1 VKLRF
6 RTEDD
11 ERVRAHR
18 KSLTFQ
24 RDKACRWRESNPH
37 SSCPER
43 DFESRASASSA
54 TPARPVNYKGK
65 RRHFQETGP
74 LRLPGSVCYSFGM
87 PTPERIEK
95 VDRVLSH
102 RQSDLRVVLEGVT
115 IAHNASAVIRTC
127 DAAGVLYLDL
137 VSPNPE
143 LIRFNEAISTRA
155 DKWLE
160 IAVHPTPAE
169 CLAPLKKAG
178 FEIVATHLQKDSAP
192 YTDVDF
198 ARPVALVFGSESE
211 GISEEALAFADKV
224 VRIPMLGM
232 VQSLNLSVSVAVILY
247 EALRQRSAKGYFE
260 KARLSAEEF
269 ERLRK
274 RWLNIPPE

>member
-1 VKLRF
+1 
-6 RTEDD
+6 
-11 ERVRAHR
+11 
-18 KSLTFQ
+18 
-24 RDKACRWRESNPH
+24 
-37 SSCPER
+37 
-43 DFESRASASSA
+43 
-54 TPARPVNYKGK
+54 
-65 RRHFQETGP
+65 
-74 LRLPGSVCYSFGM
+74 M

-95 VDRVLSH
+95 VSRVLSH

-127 DAAGVLYLDL
+127 DAAGVLHLDL

-143 LIRFNEAISTRA
+143 LLRFNEAISTRA

-169 CLAPLKKAG
+169 CLEPLKKAG
-178 FEIVATHLQKDSAP
+178 FEIVATHLQKDAIP
-192 YTDVDF
+192 YTDIDF
-198 ARPVALVFGSESE
+198 AKPVALVFGSESE

-224 VRIPMLGM
+224 VRIPMFGM

-247 EALRQRSAKGYFE
+247 EALRQRAAKGYFD
-260 KARLSAEEF
+260 KARLAPEEF

-274 RWLNIPPE
+274 KWLNLSQE

>member
-1 VKLRF
+1 
-6 RTEDD
+6 
-11 ERVRAHR
+11 
-18 KSLTFQ
+18 
-24 RDKACRWRESNPH
+24 
-37 SSCPER
+37 
-43 DFESRASASSA
+43 
-54 TPARPVNYKGK
+54 
-65 RRHFQETGP
+65 
-74 LRLPGSVCYSFGM
+74 M

-95 VDRVLSH
+95 VNRVLSL
-102 RQSDLRVVLEGVT
+102 RQPDLRVVLEGVT

-127 DAAGVLYLDL
+127 DAAGILHLDL

-143 LIRFNEAISTRA
+143 LLRFNEAISTRA

-160 IAVHPTPAE
+160 IAVHSTPAE

-178 FEIVATHLQKDSAP
+178 FEIVATHLQKDALP

-198 ARPVALVFGSESE
+198 AKPIALVFGSEAE
-211 GISEEALAFADKV
+211 GISDGALAFADKV

-247 EALRQRSAKGYFE
+247 EALRQRSAKGYFD
-260 KARLSAEEF
+260 KARLSPEEF

-274 RWLNIPPE
+274 KWLNLQEQVS

>member
-1 VKLRF
+1 
-6 RTEDD
+6 
-11 ERVRAHR
+11 
-18 KSLTFQ
+18 
-24 RDKACRWRESNPH
+24 
-37 SSCPER
+37 
-43 DFESRASASSA
+43 
-54 TPARPVNYKGK
+54 
-65 RRHFQETGP
+65 
-74 LRLPGSVCYSFGM
+74 M

-95 VDRVLSH
+95 VSRVLSH

-127 DAAGVLYLDL
+127 DAAGVLHLDL

-143 LIRFNEAISTRA
+143 LLRFNEAISTRA

-169 CLAPLKKAG
+169 CLEPLKKAG
-178 FEIVATHLQKDSAP
+178 FEIVATHLQKDAIP

-198 ARPVALVFGSESE
+198 AKPVALVFGSESD

-247 EALRQRSAKGYFE
+247 EALRQRSAKGYFD

-269 ERLRK
+269 ERLKK
-274 RWLNIPPE
+274 RWLNLPPE